1 MERPIVL
8 CGLGRM
14 GARVLEYL
22 QAAGLPVVVVD
33 TTCPADD
40 PRLRGARLVSGDCR
54 RREVLEAA
62 GVAGARGVLLLTSDD
77 LLNITAALVVRALN
91 PEVRVVLRMF
101 NENLIGRLG
110 QAVQNV
116 YALSTSLLTAPVLAL
131 TALTGQGL
139 GTFRAGDGADDY
151 RQVAEVAVGPGSDLR
166 GRTIG
171 EVTRARKAVALGY
184 LPEGGAARFLLDVDP
199 ETRLKAGDHLVL
211 CGEPRELSPLLVE
224 AGAAD
229 DQDLLWAGW
238 LRRMGRVGWRALADM
253 DRAVLVCTLVLVTV
267 VVGSTLVFHLG
278 VQKYTVADALFRT
291 VSVMATGASMH
302 EEDYPES
309 AGMKVFVS
317 VLRVTGAALIAA
329 FTAIVTNYLL
339 RARLKGAFEVR
350 RIPDGGHVVVCGL
363 GAVGF
368 RVVEELVRF
377 GQRVVVIERAADNHF
392 VSTARRLGAAVIVGD
407 AGVSEVLRQAHTATA
422 RAVIAATSND
432 LANLAVALLAREG
445 NPRQRVVLLADP
457 QFAAMLRQ
465 GANVRLAVSVPALA
479 APAFA
484 AAVFGDRVPSVFLV
498 YEKLFAAIDVLVQP
512 QDPLADQTVGA
523 VAAGY
528 RLLPVAVLPAQ
539 GPPPDCPLAA
549 RLAAGDRL
557 VAIISLPDL
566 ERLLRRQPPAG
577 PCAVPG
583 GKSPKDRAFPVLS
596 PP

>member
-171 EVTRARKAVALGY
+171 EVVRARKAVALGY

-512 QDPLADQTVGA
+512 QDPLADQAVRA
-523 VAAGY
+523 VAIDY

-577 PCAVPG
+577 ADTVPG
-583 GKSPKDRAFPVLS
+583 GKSPKDRTLPVLF